1 MKVTNPPFTL
11 MIAGSLHL
19 IYSSFSCVRLFFS
32 LSFFCRDKVEVVREV
47 SGSVRVLKKPGG
59 GENTHS
65 VLEVFL
71 CANVHFKAKPSKVV
85 GNEGDPFFDV
95 GPGFK
100 NKCTIIYVKNV
111 E

>member
-1 MKVTNPPFTL
+1 MKNPPFPL
-11 MIAGSLHL
+11 MITVSLNL
-19 IYSSFSCVRLFFS
+19 VYSSYSRVHLFLS
-32 LSFFCRDKVEVVREV
+32 LSFFCTDKVEVVIEV
-47 SGSVRVLKKPGG
+47 SGIFRMLKKPGG